1 MGISELFRRRQEP
14 SATTPS
20 GGPPDILSWAA
31 SFDVCRKPWLILGKG
46 PSYEHVRSVALNE
59 FYTFALNHVVRQQQV
74 DVAHAID
81 IDVVDH
87 CKDVLES
94 NARYL
99 LMPYY
104 PHVRNSPTRRTIE
117 DFAAEIPVLRSL
129 WDQGRLVWYNLSTA
143 KIQVGSSPV
152 VTAKFF
158 SAEAA
163 INLLAI
169 CGVKTIRSLGV
180 DGGSSY
186 APTYQDLAGTTLL
199 ANGRTS
205 FERQFEQIAVTI
217 RKHDVFYAPLHK
229 QAPIRIFVGTDSTQ
243 RLAARVLEYS
253 IKCHSGMSVDF
264 VPMCDVPVPLP
275 RDPRNRPRTGFSF
288 ARFLIPSLC
297 GHQGRAIYLDADMLV
312 FDDISKLWDLPL
324 AEADVLCAE
333 QPTDKGRIRQ
343 YSVLLLNCGRLAWR
357 IDEIVQALDEGRYD
371 YAKLMYDFCVVDP
384 ERISASLPYEWNSL
398 EFYEPGQTCLL
409 HYTDMPTQ
417 PWVSYKNKH
426 GEPWYRML
434 RAALGEGFISK
445 QELYR
450 EIEQGNVVPDLPQR
464 MGISPHP
471 DYARLARDFEPP
483 FRRLVR
489 S

>member
-1 MGISELFRRRQEP
+1 
-14 SATTPS
+14 
-20 GGPPDILSWAA
+20 
-31 SFDVCRKPWLILGKG
+31 
-46 PSYEHVRSVALNE
+46 
-59 FYTFALNHVVRQQQV
+59 
-74 DVAHAID
+74 
-81 IDVVDH
+81 
-87 CKDVLES
+87 
-94 NARYL
+94 
-99 LMPYY
+99 
-104 PHVRNSPTRRTIE
+104 
-117 DFAAEIPVLRSL
+117 
-129 WDQGRLVWYNLSTA
+129 
-143 KIQVGSSPV
+143 
-152 VTAKFF
+152 
-158 SAEAA
+158 
-163 INLLAI
+163 
-169 CGVKTIRSLGV
+169 
-180 DGGSSY
+180 
-186 APTYQDLAGTTLL
+186 
-199 ANGRTS
+199 
-205 FERQFEQIAVTI
+205 
-217 RKHDVFYAPLHK
+217 
-229 QAPIRIFVGTDSTQ
+229 
-243 RLAARVLEYS
+243 
-253 IKCHSGMSVDF
+253 
-264 VPMCDVPVPLP
+264 
-275 RDPRNRPRTGFSF
+275 
-288 ARFLIPSLC
+288 
-297 GHQGRAIYLDADMLV
+297 MLV

-333 QPTDKGRIRQ
+333 QPTDKGRTRQ

-471 DYARLARDFEPP
+471 DYARLARDFVPP

>member
-1 MGISELFRRRQEP
+1 MG
-14 SATTPS
+14 
-20 GGPPDILSWAA
+20 
-31 SFDVCRKPWLILGKG
+31 RKPWLILGKG
-46 PSYEHVRSVALNE
+46 PSYEYVRSVALDD
-59 FYTFALNHVVRQQQV
+59 FYTCALNHVVRQHRV

-81 IDVVDH
+81 IDVVEH

-104 PHVRNSPTRRTIE
+104 PHVHNVPTRRTIE
-117 DFAAEIPVLRSL
+117 EFADEMPVLRSL
-129 WDQGRLVWYNLSTA
+129 RDQGRLVWYNLSTA
-143 KIQVGSSPV
+143 KTQVGSSPV
-152 VTAKFF
+152 VTGKFF
-158 SAEAA
+158 SGETA
-163 INLLAI
+163 INLLAT

-186 APTYQDLAGTTLL
+186 APTYEDLAATTLL

-205 FERQFEQIAVTI
+205 FERQFERIASTI
-217 RKHDVFYAPLHK
+217 RKHGIFYAPLHK
-229 QAPIRIFVGTDSTQ
+229 QAPIRLFVGTDSTQ

-253 IKCHSGMSVDF
+253 IKCHSSMSVDF

-297 GHQGRAIYLDADMLV
+297 GYQGRAIYLDADMLV

-324 AEADVLCAE
+324 GEAGVLCAE

-343 YSVLLLNCGRLAWR
+343 YSVLLLDCARLPWR
-357 IDEIVQALDEGRYD
+357 IEEIVRSLDDGRYD
-371 YAKLMYDFCVVDP
+371 YARLMHDFCLVEP
-384 ERISASLPYEWNSL
+384 ERVSASLPFEWNSL
-398 EFYEPGQTCLL
+398 EFHDPGRTCLL

-417 PWVSYKNKH
+417 PWVSPRNKH
-426 GEPWYRML
+426 GEPWYRTL
-434 RAALGEGFISK
+434 YAALGERFITK

-450 EIEQGNVVPDLPQR
+450 EIEQGNVMPDLPQR
-464 MGISPHP
+464 LGISPHP
-471 DYARLARDFEPP
+471 DYARLARDFVPP
-483 FRRLVR
+483 YRRLVQ